1 MMVILRLMTSGE
13 MHLCGLL
20 HLLPARTALRLQQRP
35 VHPGPHGHV
44 RSRLRRL
51 VGRHLGDDWPH
62 VDLRRQVT
70 SSSLNVFLANFLR
83 IQVDPSSTK
92 SDDLL
97 P

>member
-1 MMVILRLMTSGE
+1 
-13 MHLCGLL
+13 
-20 HLLPARTALRLQQRP
+20 
-35 VHPGPHGHV
+35 
-44 RSRLRRL
+44 